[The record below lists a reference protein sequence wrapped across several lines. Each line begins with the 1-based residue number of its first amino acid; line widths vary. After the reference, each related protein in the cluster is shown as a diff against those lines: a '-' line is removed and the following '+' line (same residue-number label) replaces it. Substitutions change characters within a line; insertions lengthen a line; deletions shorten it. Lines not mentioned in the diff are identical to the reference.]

1 MLLKLFIFL
10 SSFYILICVLLFLFQ
25 EYLIFFPEKLGSNY
39 KFKFNQKYE
48 EINVKT
54 KDQKL
59 LNGLLFKTDTSNGLI
74 FYLHGNAG
82 SLRAWG
88 EVAKTY
94 THLNYDVFILD
105 YRGFGKSEGAI
116 RSETQLY
123 EDLQTAYDVMKLN
136 HSEDQIVV
144 LGYSVGAGLAA
155 KIASSN
161 NPRLL
166 ILQAP
171 FLSMTDLMRYHYP
184 IIPTFLLRYKF
195 PTNEFLEHCNMPI
208 VIFHGKQDEVVYYN
222 SSLKLKRNLKP
233 GDRLI
238 TLNPQGHNGMTDNPE
253 YIAAIREVLGIR

>member
-1 MLLKLFIFL
+1 MWVKLLIFL
-10 SSFYILICVLLFLFQ
+10 SSFYLLMCALLFLFQ

-39 KFKFNQKYE
+39 KFKFNQKFE
-48 EINVKT
+48 EINIKT

-59 LNGLLFKTDTSNGLI
+59 INGLLFKAEASKGLI

-94 THLNYDVFILD
+94 THLNYDVFIID
-105 YRGFGKSEGAI
+105 YRGFGKSQGSI
-116 RSETQLY
+116 SSERQLH
-123 EDLQTAYDVMKLN
+123 EDLQSAYDVMKLKY
-136 HSEDQIVV
+136 SEDQILL
-144 LGYSVGAGLAA
+144 LGYSVGAALAA

-171 FLSMTDLMRYHYP
+171 FFNMTDLMRYHYP

-195 PTNEFLEHCNMPI
+195 PTNEFIKDCKMPI
-208 VIFHGKQDEVVYYN
+208 VIFHGKQDEVIYYN
-222 SSLKLKRNLKP
+222 SSLKLKRSLKP
-233 GDRLI
+233 TPTLI
-238 TLNPQGHNGMTDNPE
+238 TLDPQGHNGMTSNPE
-253 YIAAIREVLGIR
+253 YVDAIREVLR